1 MHGGDSSLVD
11 PNDYHH
17 LELVV
22 IFLCGWTDGFPF
34 AGHAIGNVPS
44 TQVLQYESSSCFV
57 DSGCKYEEFYE
68 SYLKIDNNGEKTQ
81 DSNSTQ
87 STVIMLSVTRQ
98 SIDTIEKPELCKIFL
113 CLMNIVN
120 A

>member
-1 MHGGDSSLVD
+1 M
-11 PNDYHH
+11 
-17 LELVV
+17 ELFVM
-22 IFLCGWTDGFPF
+22 FLYGWTDGFPF
-34 AGHAIGNVPS
+34 AGHAIGNVPN

-98 SIDTIEKPELCKIFL
+98 SIDTVEKSELCKNFI
-113 CLMNIVN
+113 CLTNFGN